1 MSEEMNVTEE
11 TTENNEMME
20 VENDDF
26 AGYEDDNSG
35 KVIALAVA
43 GVAGAAALGV
53 AAFKKLK
60 AKADA
65 KPRKK
70 KHLKVMWVEDEE
82 PDVVADVEA
91 TEVTDDE
98 ESEE

>member
-35 KVIALAVA
+35 KVIAWAIA

-53 AAFKKLK
+53 AALKKRK

>member
-35 KVIALAVA
+35 ICR
-43 GVAGAAALGV
+43 
-53 AAFKKLK
+53 AFCLFFILI
-60 AKADA
+60 DQI
-65 KPRKK
+65 
-70 KHLKVMWVEDEE
+70 
-82 PDVVADVEA
+82 
-91 TEVTDDE
+91 
-98 ESEE
+98 